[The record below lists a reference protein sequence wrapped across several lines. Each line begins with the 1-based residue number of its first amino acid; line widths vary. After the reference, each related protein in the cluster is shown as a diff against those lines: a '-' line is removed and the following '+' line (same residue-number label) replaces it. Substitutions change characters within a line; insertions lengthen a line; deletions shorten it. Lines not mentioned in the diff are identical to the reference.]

1 MVKNKPRLYLVCF
14 FRTPQEGGNPDP
26 YHWGLASGP
35 KDGGMD
41 GMLLYH
47 VRNIPTSQ
55 GIHWQFEEP
64 PRNLSS
70 GPTPAMLTF
79 TAVAKIEN
87 LRRLEEV
94 IRAVPIETSAVW
106 TVFNCQ
112 MWVEQALAAVVGD
125 QSPLKEQVVTGA
137 CRGFLRKFLANLIA
151 SQIRRPQHRKL
162 LGVGDVERKIAK
174 DSHSLVLRRSI
185 SSCNKPKL
193 LGSIAFPVVGV
204 ALVSS

>member
-1 MVKNKPRLYLVCF
+1 
-14 FRTPQEGGNPDP
+14 
-26 YHWGLASGP
+26 
-35 KDGGMD
+35 MD

-55 GIHWQFEEP
+55 GIHWQFEAP
-64 PRNLSS
+64 PRDLSS

-94 IRAVPIETSAVW
+94 IKAVPIETSAVW

-125 QSPLKEQVVTGA
+125 QRCVGTNAIPADWAILHQQCTSFSDPFREMRGQGQPLPAPRPMQ
-137 CRGFLRKFLANLIA
+137 NLLP
-151 SQIRRPQHRKL
+151 S
-162 LGVGDVERKIAK
+162 
-174 DSHSLVLRRSI
+174 
-185 SSCNKPKL
+185 
-193 LGSIAFPVVGV
+193 
-204 ALVSS
+204 

>member
-1 MVKNKPRLYLVCF
+1 MVKNKPRLYVVCF

-35 KDGGMD
+35 KDGGME
-41 GMLLYH
+41 GMVLYH

-55 GIHWQFEEP
+55 GVHWQFEEP
-64 PRNLSS
+64 PRDLSS

-94 IRAVPIETSAVW
+94 VRAVPIETSAVW

-112 MWVEQALAAVVGD
+112 MWVEQALAAIVGD
-125 QSPLKEQVVTGA
+125 QRCVGTNAIP
-137 CRGFLRKFLANLIA
+137 ANWAVLHQQCT
-151 SQIRRPQHRKL
+151 SFSEPFREMRRQGQL
-162 LGVGDVERKIAK
+162 LPTPRPMQ
-174 DSHSLVLRRSI
+174 
-185 SSCNKPKL
+185 NL
-193 LGSIAFPVVGV
+193 LPS
-204 ALVSS
+204 